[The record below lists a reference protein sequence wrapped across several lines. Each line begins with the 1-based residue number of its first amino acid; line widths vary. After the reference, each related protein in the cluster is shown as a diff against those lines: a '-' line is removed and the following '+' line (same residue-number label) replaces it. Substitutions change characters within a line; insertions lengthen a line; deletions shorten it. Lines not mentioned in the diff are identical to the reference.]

1 MNMRTSE
8 TSLTSLSDLLLALE
22 PEEAQLVRLSLVG
35 GLVLVEGSVPSYET
49 KRKIDALAQTAA
61 VPIQNCLRVVPG
73 TRTFKAQPRAT
84 ASSPPAVSI

>member
-1 MNMRTSE
+1 MNTRTSE
-8 TSLTSLSDLLLALE
+8 TSLASLSDLILSLD
-22 PEEAQLVRLSLVG
+22 PEEAQLLRLSLVG

-49 KRKIDALAQTAA
+49 KRKIDSLSLAAG

-73 TRTFKAQPRAT
+73 IRTFKAQPRAT